1 MSGWQ
6 KIGAVI
12 SVLWLIGLPIFFI
25 VRSGSLKPVGHA
37 LIAGNS
43 DTAALWTM
51 MLGPVVLLWSIG
63 VIMLDAVLW
72 VRRRTEKSPSHY
84 G

>member
-1 MSGWQ
+1 MTKWQ
-6 KIGAVI
+6 KIGAAI

-25 VRSGSLKPVGHA
+25 VRSGNFKAVGHA

-51 MLGPVVLLWSIG
+51 MLGPVVLIWSIG
-63 VIMLDAVLW
+63 VVTLDAVPW
-72 VRRRTEKSPSHY
+72 IRRAMERGPSH
-84 G
+84 